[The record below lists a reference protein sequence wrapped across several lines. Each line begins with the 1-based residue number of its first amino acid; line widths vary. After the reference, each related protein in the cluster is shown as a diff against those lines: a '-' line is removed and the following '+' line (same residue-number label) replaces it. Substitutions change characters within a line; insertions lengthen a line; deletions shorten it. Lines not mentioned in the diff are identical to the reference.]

1 MFGSHLSIAGSLA
14 NALREAESLK
24 LDTVQVFTKNQRQ
37 WKVPALADEARDE
50 WLAELHRLGWQ
61 DRIVSHNS
69 YLANLASP
77 DDELWKKSIDLMRE
91 ELLRAHALSIS
102 FLVFHPG
109 AHLGSGVEAG
119 AKRIAR
125 ASAQLLKET
134 RGSSVALC
142 LENTAGGGTTLGRSL
157 EELALIKRMIED
169 EAGSDVELPSP
180 AASRTP
186 HPANPR
192 RSRVAFCIDTCH
204 ALAAGYDL
212 DAFEMPAEPGGS
224 PPPVKKKTPA
234 KKPAS
239 TDKPAPGRKRTA
251 AQGIDAGERFL
262 AEFDR
267 VCGLEH
273 LAAMHL
279 NDSKGGRGSHLD
291 RHMHIGEG
299 RVAAGVFRAIVNHPR
314 LGGVP
319 KILETPK
326 EDDAKGVPMDTVN
339 LRRLR
344 KMMEG

>member
-50 WLAELHRLGWQ
+50 WLAELRRLGWQ
-61 DRIVSHNS
+61 DRTVSHNS

-91 ELLRAHALSIS
+91 ELLRAQALSIP

-119 AKRIAR
+119 ARRIAV

-142 LENTAGGGTTLGRSL
+142 IENTAGGGTTLGRSL

-180 AASRTP
+180 PASRTP
-186 HPANPR
+186 HPASRR

-212 DAFEMPAEPGGS
+212 DAFEAPAPSAGT
-224 PPPVKKKTPA
+224 PPA
-234 KKPAS
+234 KKSATKKKPAGKN
-239 TDKPAPGRKRTA
+239 TPAPGRKRTV
-251 AQGIDAGERFL
+251 AQGIEAGERFL
-262 AEFDR
+262 AEVDR
-267 VCGLEH
+267 VCGLDH

-279 NDSKGGRGSHLD
+279 NDSKGGRGSRLD

-299 RVAAGVFRAIVNHPR
+299 RVAAGVFSAIVNHPR

-326 EDDAKGVPMDTVN
+326 ENDAKGVPMDTVN